1 MNGKYNRTDGMEDD
15 NIRLNRAANDIY
27 SESDNTNSRYDKMDR
42 IDEDG
47 YEYNYDYHYIKP
59 QGYEEDEEDFQP
71 RQKKKTK
78 KMLIFVQMLLC
89 ITVLVTAM
97 LLKITGGNAYQSIRE
112 WYLSH
117 AGDSIIAQ
125 ESFNHFTRTWVQFF
139 SSSPAEQGKQAS
151 SVPESSAPESSAPA
165 SSAPSS
171 APSSSLPDIS
181 STVSGIAYTTSV
193 SSKTPVFVSVFLD
206 TPVKNG
212 VITSGF
218 GPRDGGIHLGID
230 IAADAGSNIVPAMPG
245 KVEFSGENSSY
256 GKYILI
262 DHGSNIETR
271 YAHCEKLL
279 EKKGDIV
286 TYSQPIA
293 LVGSTGDSTGPHV
306 HFELILSGVCYD
318 PQPLLKNRTV

>member
-1 MNGKYNRTDGMEDD
+1 MNRKYNRTDGREDD
-15 NIRLNRAANDIY
+15 NIRLNRANDIY
-27 SESDNTNSRYDKMDR
+27 SESDDTGGRYDKTDR

-59 QGYEEDEEDFQP
+59 QGYEEDEENFQP
-71 RQKKKTK
+71 QQKKKPK

-89 ITVLVTAM
+89 ITVLVTVM

-125 ESFNHFTRTWVQFF
+125 ESFNEFTRTWVQFF
-139 SSSPAEQGKQAS
+139 SASPAEQGKQAS
-151 SVPESSAPESSAPA
+151 SVPESSEPESSAPA

-181 STVSGIAYTTSV
+181 SAVSGVAYTTSV

-230 IAADAGSNIVPAMPG
+230 IAADADSRIVPAMPG
-245 KVEFSGENSSY
+245 KVVFSGENSSY
-256 GKYILI
+256 GKYLLI

-279 EKKGDIV
+279 VQKGDTV

-306 HFELILSGVCYD
+306 HFELILSGICYD

>member
-1 MNGKYNRTDGMEDD
+1 MNHKYNRTDGREDD
-15 NIRLNRAANDIY
+15 NIRLNRANDIY
-27 SESDNTNSRYDKMDR
+27 SESDDTGGRYDKTDR

-71 RQKKKTK
+71 QQKKKPK

-89 ITVLVTAM
+89 ITVLVTVM

-125 ESFNHFTRTWVQFF
+125 ESFNEFTRTWVQFF
-139 SSSPAEQGKQAS
+139 SASPAEQGKQAS
-151 SVPESSAPESSAPA
+151 SVPESSEPESSAPA

-181 STVSGIAYTTSV
+181 SAVSGVAYTTSV

-218 GPRDGGIHLGID
+218 GPRDGGVHLGID
-230 IAADAGSNIVPAMPG
+230 IAADADSRIVPAMPG
-245 KVEFSGENSSY
+245 KVVFSGENSSY
-256 GKYILI
+256 GKYLLI

-279 EKKGDIV
+279 VQKGDTV

-306 HFELILSGVCYD
+306 HFELILSGICYD

>member
-1 MNGKYNRTDGMEDD
+1 MNHKYNRTDGREDD
-15 NIRLNRAANDIY
+15 NIRLNRANDIY
-27 SESDNTNSRYDKMDR
+27 SESDDTGGRYDKTDR

-59 QGYEEDEEDFQP
+59 QGYEEDEENFQP
-71 RQKKKTK
+71 QQKKKPK

-89 ITVLVTAM
+89 ITVLVTVM

-125 ESFNHFTRTWVQFF
+125 ESFNEFTRTWVQFF
-139 SSSPAEQGKQAS
+139 SASPAEQGKQAS
-151 SVPESSAPESSAPA
+151 SVPESSEPESSAPA
-165 SSAPSS
+165 SSS

-181 STVSGIAYTTSV
+181 SAVSGVAYTTSV

-230 IAADAGSNIVPAMPG
+230 IAADADSRIVPAMPG
-245 KVEFSGENSSY
+245 KVVFSGENSSY
-256 GKYILI
+256 GKYLLI

-279 EKKGDIV
+279 VQKGDTV

-306 HFELILSGVCYD
+306 HFELILSGICYD

>member
-1 MNGKYNRTDGMEDD
+1 MNRKYNRTDGREDD
-15 NIRLNRAANDIY
+15 NIRLNRANDIY
-27 SESDNTNSRYDKMDR
+27 SESDDTGSRYDKTDR

-71 RQKKKTK
+71 QQKKKPK

-89 ITVLVTAM
+89 ITVLVTVM

-125 ESFNHFTRTWVQFF
+125 ESFNEFTRTWVQFF
-139 SSSPAEQGKQAS
+139 SASPAEQGKQAS
-151 SVPESSAPESSAPA
+151 SVPESSEPESSAPA

-181 STVSGIAYTTSV
+181 SAVSGVAYTTSV

-218 GPRDGGIHLGID
+218 GPRDGGIQLGID
-230 IAADAGSNIVPAMPG
+230 IAADADSRIVPAMPG
-245 KVEFSGENSSY
+245 KVVFSGENSSY
-256 GKYILI
+256 GKYLLI

-279 EKKGDIV
+279 VQKGDTV

-306 HFELILSGVCYD
+306 HFELILSGICYD

>member
-1 MNGKYNRTDGMEDD
+1 MNHKYNRTDGREDD
-15 NIRLNRAANDIY
+15 NIRLNRANDIY
-27 SESDNTNSRYDKMDR
+27 SESDDTGGRYDKTDR

-59 QGYEEDEEDFQP
+59 QGYEEDEEDFQLQ
-71 RQKKKTK
+71 QKKKPK

-125 ESFNHFTRTWVQFF
+125 ESFNEFTRTWVQFF
-139 SSSPAEQGKQAS
+139 SASPAEQGKQAS
-151 SVPESSAPESSAPA
+151 SVPESSEPESSAPA

-181 STVSGIAYTTSV
+181 SAVSGVAYTTSV

-230 IAADAGSNIVPAMPG
+230 IAADADSRIVPAMPG
-245 KVEFSGENSSY
+245 KVVFSGENSSY
-256 GKYILI
+256 GKYLLI

-279 EKKGDIV
+279 VQKGDTV

-306 HFELILSGVCYD
+306 HFELILSGICYD

>member
-1 MNGKYNRTDGMEDD
+1 MNHKYNRTDGREDD
-15 NIRLNRAANDIY
+15 NIRLNRANDIY
-27 SESDNTNSRYDKMDR
+27 SESDDTGGRYDKTDR

-59 QGYEEDEEDFQP
+59 QGYEEDEENLQP
-71 RQKKKTK
+71 QQKKKPK

-89 ITVLVTAM
+89 ITVLVTVM

-125 ESFNHFTRTWVQFF
+125 ESFNEFTRTWVQFF
-139 SSSPAEQGKQAS
+139 SASPAEQGKQAS
-151 SVPESSAPESSAPA
+151 SVPESSEPESSAPA

-181 STVSGIAYTTSV
+181 SAVSGVAYTTSV

-230 IAADAGSNIVPAMPG
+230 IAADADSRIVPAMPG
-245 KVEFSGENSSY
+245 KVVFSGENSSY
-256 GKYILI
+256 GKYLLI

-279 EKKGDIV
+279 VQKGDTV

-306 HFELILSGVCYD
+306 HFELILSGICYD

>member
-1 MNGKYNRTDGMEDD
+1 MNRKYNRTDGREDD
-15 NIRLNRAANDIY
+15 NIRLNRANDIY
-27 SESDNTNSRYDKMDR
+27 SESDDTGSRYDKTDR

-71 RQKKKTK
+71 QQKKKPK

-89 ITVLVTAM
+89 ITVLVTVM

-125 ESFNHFTRTWVQFF
+125 ESFNEFTRTWVQFF
-139 SSSPAEQGKQAS
+139 SASPAEQGKQAS
-151 SVPESSAPESSAPA
+151 SVSESSEPESSAPA

-181 STVSGIAYTTSV
+181 SAVSGVAYTTSV

-218 GPRDGGIHLGID
+218 GPRDGGVHLGID
-230 IAADAGSNIVPAMPG
+230 IAADADSRIVPAMPG
-245 KVEFSGENSSY
+245 KVVFSGENSSY
-256 GKYILI
+256 GKYLLI

-279 EKKGDIV
+279 VQKGDTV

-306 HFELILSGVCYD
+306 HFELILSGICYD

>member
-1 MNGKYNRTDGMEDD
+1 MQGKYNSRMDD
-15 NIRLNRAANDIY
+15 DLDRIRKVDDIY
-27 SESDNTNSRYDKMDR
+27 SSTDSANGNYNRMDR
-42 IDEDG
+42 TDEDG
-47 YEYNYDYHYIKP
+47 YEYNYDYHYVEP
-59 QGYEEDEEDFQP
+59 SGYEDSEETDYRP
-71 RQKKKTK
+71 RQKKKPK
-78 KMLIFVQMLLC
+78 KLLIFLQMLIC

-97 LLKITGGNAYQSIRE
+97 LLKITGGSAYQTIRE

-117 AGDSIIAQ
+117 AENSIIAQ
-125 ESFNHFTRTWVQFF
+125 ESFNYFTRTWVQFF
-139 SSSPAEQGKQAS
+139 SSSLAEQGKNAY
-151 SVPESSAPESSAPA
+151 SAPESTAPA

-171 APSSSLPDIS
+171 APSSLPDIS
-181 STVSGIAYTTSV
+181 SAVSGVAYTTSV

-206 TPVKNG
+206 TPVKNS
-212 VITSGF
+212 VISSGF
-218 GPRDGGIHLGID
+218 GLRDGKNHLGID
-230 IAADAGSNIVPAMPG
+230 LAADAGSEIVPAMPG

-262 DHGSNIETR
+262 DHGFHIETR

-279 EKKGDIV
+279 VKKGDTV

-318 PQPLLKNRTV
+318 PQPLLKNRTL

>member
-1 MNGKYNRTDGMEDD
+1 MNHKYNRTDGREDD
-15 NIRLNRAANDIY
+15 NIRLNRANDIY
-27 SESDNTNSRYDKMDR
+27 SESDDTGSRYDKTDR

-47 YEYNYDYHYIKP
+47 CEYNYDYHYIKP

-71 RQKKKTK
+71 QQKKKPK

-89 ITVLVTAM
+89 ITVLVTVM

-125 ESFNHFTRTWVQFF
+125 ESFNEFTRTWVQFF
-139 SSSPAEQGKQAS
+139 SASPAEQGKQAS
-151 SVPESSAPESSAPA
+151 SVPESSEPESSAPA

-181 STVSGIAYTTSV
+181 SAVSGVAYTTSV

-230 IAADAGSNIVPAMPG
+230 IAADADSRIVPAMPG
-245 KVEFSGENSSY
+245 KVVFSGENSSY
-256 GKYILI
+256 GKYLLI

-279 EKKGDIV
+279 VQKGDTV

-306 HFELILSGVCYD
+306 HFELILSGICYD

>member
-1 MNGKYNRTDGMEDD
+1 MNHKYNRTDGREDD
-15 NIRLNRAANDIY
+15 NIRLNRANDIY
-27 SESDNTNSRYDKMDR
+27 SESDDTGGRYDKTDR

-59 QGYEEDEEDFQP
+59 QGYEEDEENFQP
-71 RQKKKTK
+71 QQKKKPK

-89 ITVLVTAM
+89 ITVLVTVM

-125 ESFNHFTRTWVQFF
+125 ESFNEFTRTWVQFF
-139 SSSPAEQGKQAS
+139 SASPAEQGKQAS
-151 SVPESSAPESSAPA
+151 SVPESSEPESSAPA

-181 STVSGIAYTTSV
+181 SAVSGVAYTTSV

-230 IAADAGSNIVPAMPG
+230 IAADADSRIVPAMPG
-245 KVEFSGENSSY
+245 KVVFSGENSSY
-256 GKYILI
+256 GKYLLI

-279 EKKGDIV
+279 VQKGDTV

-306 HFELILSGVCYD
+306 HFELILSGICYD

>member
-1 MNGKYNRTDGMEDD
+1 MNGKFKRSDGREDD
-15 NIRLNRAANDIY
+15 NIILNRANDIY
-27 SESDNTNSRYDKMDR
+27 SESGNTNSRYDNMDR

-47 YEYNYDYHYIKP
+47 YEYNYDFHYIKP
-59 QGYEEDEEDFQP
+59 QGYEEEEEDFQP
-71 RQKKKTK
+71 RQKKKGK
-78 KMLIFVQMLLC
+78 KMLIFLQMLLC
-89 ITVLVTAM
+89 VTVLVTTM
-97 LLKITGGNAYQSIRE
+97 LLKMTGGNAYQTIRE

-125 ESFNHFTRTWVQFF
+125 ESFNHFTRTWIQFF
-139 SSSPAEQGKQAS
+139 SASPAEQGKQAT
-151 SVPESSAPESSAPA
+151 SAPESSAPA

-171 APSSSLPDIS
+171 SLPDIS
-181 STVSGIAYTTSV
+181 SSVSGVAYTTSV

-218 GPRDGGIHLGID
+218 GPRDGGTHLGID

-245 KVEFSGENSSY
+245 KVKFSGENSSY

-279 EKKGDIV
+279 VKEGDIV

-318 PQPLLKNRTV
+318 PQPLLKNRSV

>member
-1 MNGKYNRTDGMEDD
+1 MNGKFKRSDGREDD
-15 NIRLNRAANDIY
+15 NIILNRANDIY
-27 SESDNTNSRYDKMDR
+27 SESGNTNSRYDNMDR

-59 QGYEEDEEDFQP
+59 QGYEEEEEDFQP
-71 RQKKKTK
+71 RQKKKGK
-78 KMLIFVQMLLC
+78 KMLIFLQMLLC
-89 ITVLVTAM
+89 ITVLVTTM
-97 LLKITGGNAYQSIRE
+97 LLKMTGGNAYQTVRE

-125 ESFNHFTRTWVQFF
+125 ESFNHFTRTWIQFF
-139 SSSPAEQGKQAS
+139 SASPAEQGKQAT
-151 SVPESSAPESSAPA
+151 SAPESSAPA

-171 APSSSLPDIS
+171 SLPDIS
-181 STVSGIAYTTSV
+181 SSVSGVAYTTSV

-218 GPRDGGIHLGID
+218 GPRDGGTHLGID

-245 KVEFSGENSSY
+245 KVKFSGENSSY

-279 EKKGDIV
+279 VKEGDIV

-318 PQPLLKNRTV
+318 PQPLLKNRSV